1 MSSAA
6 ERVSR
11 RVDTGRRDE
20 SEDVVG
26 IVLRAIALAAIALSI
41 GVGASL
47 LLESRPAGYLAVPA
61 AKP

>member
-1 MSSAA
+1 MANVSSGHLP
-6 ERVSR
+6 RPR
-11 RVDTGRRDE
+11 QRGD

-26 IVLRAIALAAIALSI
+26 IVLRAVALAAIALSI

-47 LLESRPAGYLAVPA
+47 LLEPRPAGYLAVPA